1 MYKSLEVAL
10 RAGEIMLKNGSETF
24 RAQNIMELI
33 LDDTDAKDRN
43 VTIIGSAIILTIQ
56 DEKGMPYTMSK
67 SIFKRKNNLHKIGY
81 VSQISE
87 KYSKGE
93 ISLDSLKEKL
103 EKVDNSTTYPPV
115 VKIITTALAVS
126 AFTVGYGGNLFGAL
140 AILLITLLPAYVI
153 EVFRRNNIPFFLSN
167 ILAGIVISFLSVIAY
182 QFYPQIQYDKMIA
195 SVIIILTPGIMAIT
209 AIRDLVNGDFI
220 TGASRSLEALIL
232 ATGLSIGVGFILY
245 IYSLITGGVVWKF

>member
-1 MYKSLEVAL
+1 MSL
-10 RAGEIMLKNGSETF
+10 
-24 RAQNIMELI
+24 
-33 LDDTDAKDRN
+33 
-43 VTIIGSAIILTIQ
+43 
-56 DEKGMPYTMSK
+56 
-67 SIFKRKNNLHKIGY
+67 
-81 VSQISE
+81 
-87 KYSKGE
+87 
-93 ISLDSLKEKL
+93 
-103 EKVDNSTTYPPV
+103 
-115 VKIITTALAVS
+115 TTALAVS